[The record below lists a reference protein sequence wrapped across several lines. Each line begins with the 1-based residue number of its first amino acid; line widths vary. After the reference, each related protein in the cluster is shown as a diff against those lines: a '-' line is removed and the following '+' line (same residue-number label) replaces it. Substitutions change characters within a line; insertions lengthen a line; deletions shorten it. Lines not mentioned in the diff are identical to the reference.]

1 MGEESAYMDAQLL
14 LTFRLGDHGQGCLA
28 SGILK
33 GKPDT
38 FSGVLHFA
46 ENIDFLGAAELF
58 GGQFAYPKD
67 LEQQGFLPAQK
78 INSRAEVWYRISD
91 GAFRITVSLENLW
104 SGNFG
109 LGRFSVDQLKGSV
122 SYLGNEKDVYQF
134 SLDGTFH
141 LSGCR
146 AIASLALSNDQSQ
159 SILSLCF
166 NDFSIPAIV
175 DSTVG
180 AEAYRD
186 LPVPVNYQKP
196 TKAVR
201 VNAKLNLTD
210 QIFMLQGY
218 YQAGP
223 GNVKEEFKSQN
234 QEPVK
239 EQLQSQNLNEA
250 QVALYLTKASGKF
263 TYWIGAELKNFTFTD
278 ISEALEGVDSFLG
291 LQNACAAVIL
301 SDMEQELTE
310 IPPFLMIKGSKSVR
324 RGLTF
329 QVELEF
335 SDSYLKNVIDL
346 EGACVLSG
354 FIPKAQDEEIELS
367 GSVEAVVFLEFLKL
381 STVQV
386 LIKRGG
392 KEAERNNYLLQISGM
407 LRLELSGLGK
417 LPGFRSLLKIEREG
431 MNKKLLLKGTLAEE
445 IREPLGIPKTT
456 LDELCFY
463 VSTSSD
469 AGGGKAAEIYFK
481 GKATIA
487 ELQATAFILFDKTVP
502 KVVKIEIQNQ
512 EELAI
517 SKLTEKYLDL
527 QWPDLLDI
535 RLTNGMIWY
544 CISNVRIGTET
555 YSQGF
560 HGRVQTKIFSLPWLL
575 LTVTIKQGL
584 LLAFAQFTQRLDLS
598 FISFSSGEGGEGG
611 PKVLIQVGK
620 GKSDFFLSTKV
631 TVFSFLVGEV
641 RITVQK
647 QHMKGVLTF
656 PADFPLP
663 REVRFTWNQ
672 NGVSLEECPIKGFS
686 KMDFKIPELNIKSG
700 CCDFSTGK
708 GFKFKTKPEVKSK
721 GMLMDSE
728 KLGVKFAVFLTMK
741 SEAGA
746 FSSEDSFVLVFDNLS
761 VSFSKENFKSFT
773 INTLLIELGKNITSL
788 VGSLFEQA
796 ISGQVF
802 QDNLNRDNLEK
813 IAKFLTMAGISWS
826 IQKLINYLICK
837 QLKSTLAE
845 AFAAALTSALES
857 SWEGLGGIPLL
868 LGGILGF
875 MDQDGNFTANKK
887 APKENEDDPEK
898 NPGQPGV
905 PGILFDGNDLVVEWA
920 PCKNA
925 KGYRPVV
932 VRIEKEGN
940 TSLAVSE
947 SPKTSCRIAGAD
959 EKNLYSAAYGFEYQ
973 VKIYAWNDTGASTG
987 PAAGIYLLK
996 RPAGVAV
1003 SYQCETRQLSV
1014 SWNPL
1019 YKSEGYVVEVE
1030 RDGQKTF
1037 SKTASQCSSSFSDFI
1052 PECQVSFRVRGKRE
1066 NVIGPWSLNAPLY
1079 LYDLKAPGS
1088 VTGFNTQEGITL
1100 EWEAVSHAGEY
1111 RVSGQDQEGNRL
1123 PLFSCKENK
1132 ITIEDGKLTEGRSY
1146 LFSVRAVAQWIEGK
1160 SSEPFFILR
1169 RLIPVLEI
1177 LSLICGED
1185 GILVFT
1191 LSDGTNTYIQMLAK
1205 TKIPIELGERAAQC
1219 QWDFHENTCRG
1230 RLIDQGESGP
1240 WSREISLVPIN
1251 TPKDFALTVLG
1262 ETLRGTWK
1270 QEREEVF
1277 YGIELQGNGCQKII
1291 EPISKAECE
1300 MDISN
1305 LQKGERYWVFLYA
1318 LDPEDPRRRSNAV
1331 SVSFEK
1337 M

>member
-1 MGEESAYMDAQLL
+1 MNAQIL

-28 SGILK
+28 SSIQK
-33 GKPDT
+33 GKPDI

-78 INSRAEVWYRISD
+78 ISSRAEVWYRISD
-91 GAFRITVSLENLW
+91 SAFRITVSLENLW

-122 SYLGNEKDVYQF
+122 SYLGNVKDVYQF

-141 LSGCR
+141 LSGYR

-159 SILSLCF
+159 SVLSLYF
-166 NDFSIPAIV
+166 DKFSISAIV
-175 DSTVG
+175 DNTVG
-180 AEAYRD
+180 AGAYLA

-196 TKAVR
+196 TEAVK

-210 QIFMLQGY
+210 QTFLLQGS
-218 YQAGP
+218 YQAAP
-223 GNVKEEFKSQN
+223 GNGKEPVKEEFQN
-234 QEPVK
+234 Q
-239 EQLQSQNLNEA
+239 NRNEA
-250 QVALYLTKASGKF
+250 QAALYFTKAPGKF

-278 ISEALEGVDSFLG
+278 ISEALQGVDSFLG
-291 LQNACAAVIL
+291 LQNAGAAVIL
-301 SDMEQELTE
+301 SDMDQELTE
-310 IPPFLMIKGSKSVR
+310 VPSFLMIKGQRSVR

-329 QVELEF
+329 QIELEF
-335 SDSYLKNVIDL
+335 SDSYLKKVIDL
-346 EGACVLSG
+346 EGNCVLSG
-354 FIPKAQDEEIELS
+354 FIPQAQDEEIELS
-367 GSVEAVVFLEFLKL
+367 GSVETGVFLEFFKL
-381 STVQV
+381 SAVQV

-392 KEAERNNYLLQISGM
+392 KEAERNNYLFQISG
-407 LRLELSGLGK
+407 LLCLELSGLGN
-417 LPGFRSLLKIEREG
+417 LPAFQALLKIERQG
-431 MNKKLLLKGTLAEE
+431 MYKKLLLKGGLAEG

-469 AGGGKAAEIYFK
+469 AGGEEAAEIYFE

-487 ELQATAFILFDKTVP
+487 ELQARAFILFDKRVP
-502 KVVKIEIQNQ
+502 AVVKVEIQAQ

-544 CISNVRIGTET
+544 CKSNVTIGTET
-555 YSQGF
+555 YLQGF
-560 HGRVQTKIFSLPWLL
+560 HALVNTKIFSLPWLL
-575 LTVTIKQGL
+575 LTVNINQGL
-584 LLAFAQFTQRLDLS
+584 LFASAQFTQMLDLS
-598 FISFSSGEGGEGG
+598 FISFSWEGSG
-611 PKVLIQVGK
+611 PKVSIEVGN
-620 GKSDFFLSTKV
+620 GKSTFTLFTEV
-631 TVFSFLVGEV
+631 TVFTHLVGKV
-641 RITVQK
+641 FITARK
-647 QHMKGVLTF
+647 QYMEGVLTF
-656 PADFPLP
+656 PANFPLSS
-663 REVRFTWNQ
+663 RVGFTWNQ
-672 NGVSLEECPIKGFS
+672 NGVSLNECPINGFS
-686 KMDFKIPELNIKSG
+686 KMDFKIPKLNIKSG
-700 CCDFSTGK
+700 GCDFSTSK
-708 GFKFKTKPEVKSK
+708 GFKFKTKPDVKSR

-728 KLGVKFAVFLTMK
+728 KLGVKFAVLLTVK

-746 FSSEDSFVLVFDNLS
+746 FSNDDSFDLVFDNLS
-761 VSFSKENFKSFT
+761 VSFQKDDFKSFT
-773 INTLLIELGKNITSL
+773 ITTLITELGKNITSL

-802 QDNLNRDNLEK
+802 QDDLNEDNLKK

-826 IQKLINYLICK
+826 VKKLVNYLICK
-837 QLKSTLAE
+837 QLKSMLAE
-845 AFAAALTSALES
+845 AFAASLTSASES
-857 SWEGLGGIPLL
+857 LWEGLGISLF
-868 LGGILGF
+868 LGGILGS
-875 MDQDGNFTANKK
+875 MDQNGNFTTNKK
-887 APKENEDDPEK
+887 APKENKDDPKK

-905 PGILFDGNDLVVEWA
+905 PGVCFDGNDLVVEWT
-920 PCKNA
+920 PCENA

-932 VRIEKEGN
+932 IRVEEERN

-947 SPKTSCRIAGAD
+947 SPITSCRIAGAD

-973 VKIYAWNDTGASTG
+973 VMIYAWNDTGAKTG

-996 RPAGVAV
+996 RPTGVAV
-1003 SYQCETRQLSV
+1003 RYQCETRQLSV

-1019 YKSEGYVVEVE
+1019 NKSESYVVEVE
-1030 RDGQKTF
+1030 RDGQETF
-1037 SKTASQCSSSFSDFI
+1037 SQTARQCSSSFLNFI
-1052 PECQVSFRVRGKRE
+1052 PECQLSFRVRGARE

-1079 LYDLKAPGS
+1079 LYDLKAPGT

-1100 EWEAVSHAGEY
+1100 AWEAVSHADGY

-1123 PLFSCKENK
+1123 PLFSCKENT
-1132 ITIEDGKLTEGRSY
+1132 IIIEDGKLTEGRTY
-1146 LFSVRAVAQWIEGK
+1146 LFSVQAVAQWIEGK
-1160 SSEPFFILR
+1160 SSEAFLILR
-1169 RLIPVLEI
+1169 RFIPVLEI

-1191 LSDGTNTYIQMLAK
+1191 FSDGTNTYIQMLSNDG
-1205 TKIPIELGERAAQC
+1205 IPIELGNQGAQC

-1230 RLIDQGESGP
+1230 SLIEQGEIGP
-1240 WSREISLVPIN
+1240 WSREISLIPIN
-1251 TPKDFALTVLG
+1251 TPKEFALTVLG
-1262 ETLRGTWK
+1262 ETLHGTWR
-1270 QEREEVF
+1270 QEKEEVF
-1277 YGIELQGNGCQKII
+1277 YGIELQGIGCQNII
-1291 EPISKAECE
+1291 EPISGTECDI
-1300 MDISN
+1300 DISK

-1318 LDPEDPRRRSNAV
+1318 VDSTDQRRKSNAV
-1331 SVSFEK
+1331 SASFEK